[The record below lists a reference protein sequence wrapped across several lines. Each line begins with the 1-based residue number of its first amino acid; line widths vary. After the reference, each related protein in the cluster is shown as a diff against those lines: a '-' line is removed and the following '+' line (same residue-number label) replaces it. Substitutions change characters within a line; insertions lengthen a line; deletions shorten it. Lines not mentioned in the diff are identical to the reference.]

1 MPKLRMAT
9 LLSCLI
15 CTACSTVDVARVLDA
30 TFIVVPE
37 AGAAGPVGTAVALDD
52 GTFVTAAHVLNGIV
66 GSRYTQPF
74 LYHQPETYAI
84 DEIVRYSQLDD
95 FVVFNVKPSP
105 GTGLKPSVTLSANEA
120 LPAVGE
126 RLYIAA
132 HTSDSKK
139 QIRNGLTLGV
149 GTVEALTPREES
161 AHRQWFA
168 LRAYTSQGM
177 SGGAIIDPH
186 GQVLGILTEQDP
198 NAPPN
203 DAGTRNR
210 ATSMKAVLARDVVTA
225 DIWPQRALY
234 AFGLYDYVE
243 VLGTREPTVFAP
255 AFFDSENAAPTP
267 ISMDRPMPYAEF
279 AAQVIGIRE
288 RYFERAFE
296 PWLRSGGA
304 RVLTDASAAAAATC
318 ELLNAMPCSRVS
330 AGARDVVL
338 NVEAPQP
345 IVYRGAHPT
354 TFSARLDGALLLRRK
369 TAEPV
374 TLDTLYPADS
384 QVSSPTGIALR
395 ADPRWR
401 DRYAN
406 VEAEAK
412 EADVP
417 YTDLHGREWRLHS
430 LTFRMH
436 DLQLLTLA
444 RPVHDGY
451 VALFR
456 LVPTSLAH
464 AATLH
469 LKVLANLDSVAQ

>member
-9 LLSCLI
+9 LLACFI
-15 CTACSTVDVARVLDA
+15 CTACSTLDVARVLDA

-52 GTFVTAAHVLNGIV
+52 GTFVTAAHVLNGII
-66 GSRYTQPF
+66 GSRYAQPF
-74 LYHQPETYAI
+74 LYHAPESYAI

-95 FVVFNVKPSP
+95 FVVFSVKPSP
-105 GTGLKPSVTLSANEA
+105 GTGLKPPVTLSASKA
-120 LPAVGE
+120 LPVVGE
-126 RLYIAA
+126 RVYIVA
-132 HTSDSKK
+132 HTSASKK

-149 GTVEALTPREES
+149 ATVEALTPREES
-161 AHRQWFA
+161 AHRKWFA

-177 SGGAIIDPH
+177 SGGGIIDAQ
-186 GQVLGILTEQDP
+186 GQIVGILTEQD
-198 NAPPN
+198 ADAAAN

-210 ATSMKAVLARDVVTA
+210 ATSIEAVLARALAAA

-234 AFGLYDYVE
+234 ALGLYEYVE

-255 AFFDSENAAPTP
+255 AFFDAEHAAPTP
-267 ISMDRPMPYAEF
+267 ISLDQPVPYAEF
-279 AAQVIGIRE
+279 VAQVVAIRD
-288 RYFERAFE
+288 RYFERALE

-304 RVLTDASAAAAATC
+304 RVLAAASAAAAATC
-318 ELLNAMPCSRVS
+318 ELLNAMPCPRVS
-330 AGARDVVL
+330 AGGRDVVL
-338 NVEAPQP
+338 DAEAPQP
-345 IVYRGAHPT
+345 IVYRGASPT
-354 TFSARLDGALLLRRK
+354 TFSTRLDGALVLRRK

-384 QVSSPTGIALR
+384 PVSSPTGIALR

-406 VEAEAK
+406 VRFETSEASL
-412 EADVP
+412 P
-417 YTDLHGREWRLHS
+417 YTDVHGREWRLHS
-430 LTFRMH
+430 LTLRTH
-436 DLQLLTLA
+436 DLQLIALA
-444 RPVHDGY
+444 RPVDDGY

-456 LVPTSLAH
+456 LVPTSLAR

-469 LKVLANLDSVAQ
+469 LKTLANLNSVAQ